1 MGLVIPHLGR
11 MLVGPDH
18 SRLLPVSALLGGV
31 YLLIMDTLARTLTI
45 YEIPIGLMTSIVG
58 TPVFA
63 IFFIKLRGRGW
74 SND

>member
-1 MGLVIPHLGR
+1 
-11 MLVGPDH
+11 
-18 SRLLPVSALLGGV
+18 
-31 YLLIMDTLARTLTI
+31 LTI

-74 SND
+74 SDG